1 MRGAESFDERWPI
14 GVRRRALPCAPV
26 RGSFLICN
34 AAWGAAE
41 RLLGT
46 YRDPDGDHEGIVF
59 ALGRPAGADTHLI
72 TTVVAPAAATAPGRV
87 HCDERQM
94 LAVTRACRAHG
105 LIVIAQVHSHPGS
118 STVHSVGD
126 DMMVFLPREDLLS
139 IVVPHYAHR
148 GARPIST
155 LGVHQFQDARWVRCD
170 ADSVAETIRLIPD
183 TIDLR

>member
-1 MRGAESFDERWPI
+1 MRGAEFFDDRWPI
-14 GVRRRALPCAPV
+14 GVRRRALPTAPV
-26 RGSFLICN
+26 RGSFLICD

-46 YRDPDGDHEGIVF
+46 YRDPEGDHEGIVF
-59 ALGRPAGADTHLI
+59 ALGRPGGTNTQVV
-72 TTVVAPAAATAPGRV
+72 TTVVAPAAITGPGSV
-87 HCDERQM
+87 HCGEEQM
-94 LAVTRACRAHG
+94 LAVTRAGRAHQ

-126 DMMVFLPREDLLS
+126 DTMVFLPREGLLS